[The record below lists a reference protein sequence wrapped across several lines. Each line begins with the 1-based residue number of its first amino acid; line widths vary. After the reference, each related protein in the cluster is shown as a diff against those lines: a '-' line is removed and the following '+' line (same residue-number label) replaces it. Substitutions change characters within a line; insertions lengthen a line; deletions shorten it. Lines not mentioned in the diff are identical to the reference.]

1 MRRSYQWL
9 AIVGLSLVTSSV
21 FADAPSDLESAVR
34 PMAKIGRSFSPTF
47 SPDGTRLAFLST
59 LSGTP
64 QVWIMPTTGGFPSQL
79 TAFDDPI
86 GQVSWSPTEDLIA
99 FTVLPG
105 GGLNTQIY
113 LMRSDGS
120 EMHRI
125 TDGGK
130 ENNFLGPWSDDGLT
144 LTYSSNKRDP
154 AHTDPY
160 FYDVASSTAT
170 RLIDATGLNGIDD
183 ISQDKSFAIS
193 SKLANRGDNNFYKI
207 DVKARTETLLTTH
220 TPPAEFNF
228 ANLTSDGQSIVMTTN
243 QDRERFAFARLK
255 LTGGP
260 IEIIAERPDADA
272 FAIDLNM
279 KGTRAALFW
288 NVGGRNELAFLD
300 IASGSITSA
309 PTLPADI
316 LTASTWS
323 SDGERFAIVAT
334 GSASPIDIYVLD
346 PGATSFR
353 QLTFSPHAGVKLDTL
368 VKPELVTYTAEDG
381 LDLSGWLYRPKNFT
395 APGPIVFSFHGG
407 PEGQERPFFN
417 ATYQALLARGI
428 AVFAPN
434 VRGSAGFGRTFV
446 NLDNGAMR
454 KNGVQDIKA
463 STAHIVSMGVG
474 DPKRLGIMGGSY
486 GGYMVMAGVT
496 TFPDLFAAGANLF
509 GVVNFETFFKHSEP
523 WMAKISTIE
532 YGDPATQADMLR
544 ELSPIHQI
552 GKVKTPLIV
561 LHGAND
567 TNVPVIEAEQ
577 VVNEL
582 KKRNV
587 PVEYVLFPDEGHGW
601 RKTANRVTSDLKIVA
616 FFEQQLKK

>member
-1 MRRSYQWL
+1 MRQALKPL
-9 AIVGLSLVTSSV
+9 AALVGLHLASPAYSEP
-21 FADAPSDLESAVR
+21 ASDLESVVR
-34 PMAKIGRSFSPTF
+34 PMAKIGRSSSPTF
-47 SPDGTRLAFLST
+47 SPDGNKLAFLST

-64 QVWIMPTTGGFPSQL
+64 QVWLMPTTGGFPVQL
-79 TAFDDPI
+79 TAFDDPV
-86 GQVSWSPTEDLIA
+86 GVVVWSPTQDLLA

-120 EMHRI
+120 EMRRI
-125 TDGGK
+125 TGGGK

-160 FYDVASSTAT
+160 FYDIATSTAT
-170 RLIDATGLNGIDD
+170 RLLDTTGLNGIDD
-183 ISQDKSFAIS
+183 ISEDKSFAIS
-193 SKLANRGDNNFYKI
+193 SKLASRGDNNFYKI
-207 DVKARTETLLTTH
+207 DLKARTETLLTTH

-228 ANLTSDGQSIVMTTN
+228 ASLAPDDQSIVMTTN

-260 IEIIAERPDADA
+260 LEIIAERADADA
-272 FAIDLNM
+272 SAIDVNM
-279 KGTRAALFW
+279 QGTRAALFW
-288 NVGGRNELAFLD
+288 NIAGRNELAFLD
-300 IASGSITSA
+300 IASGAITPG
-309 PTLPADI
+309 PTPPADI
-316 LTASTWS
+316 LTGSTWS
-323 SDGERFAIVAT
+323 PDGERLAVVAT
-334 GSASPIDIYVLD
+334 GSVTPVDIYVLD

-353 QLTFSPHAGVKLDTL
+353 QVTFSPHAGVKLNSL
-368 VKPELVTYTAEDG
+368 VKPELITYKAEDG
-381 LDLSGWLYRPKNFT
+381 LDLSGWLYLPKDFA
-395 APGPIVFSFHGG
+395 APGPVVFSFHGG
-407 PEGQERPFFN
+407 PEAQERPFFS

-446 NLDNGAMR
+446 NLDNGALR

-463 STAHIVSMGVG
+463 STAHIVSIGVG

-509 GVVNFETFFKHSEP
+509 GIVNFETFFKHSEP
-523 WMAKISTIE
+523 WMAKVSTIE
-532 YGDPATQADMLR
+532 YGDPATQADLLR

-552 GKVKTPLIV
+552 DKVKTPLIV

-577 VVNEL
+577 VVDEL

-601 RKTANRVTSDLKIVA
+601 RKTPNRVTSDLKIVA
-616 FFEQQLKK
+616 FFEQHLKK